1 MVSIMEMNMA
11 PRRITE
17 ERIRKKERRIAY
29 LSMEIGIAPKM
40 PTYSGGLGILAGDTI
55 KSAADLKVPAVAI
68 TLIYKKGYF
77 RQKIDDKGAQQE
89 LPYEW
94 NPRKFMKLRP
104 QSTEVKIEGRRVKVQ
119 AWEYRVRGASGYT
132 VPVFFLDTDLEGNSE
147 YDRSLVYN
155 LYGGD
160 ERYRLAQEV
169 ILGIGGVRLLR
180 ELGYRHIRRYHM
192 NEGHSS
198 LLTLEL
204 LRQKGITDPESL
216 KVDEIRKLCIFTTH
230 TPIPAGHDQFSY
242 QLARKVL
249 GRFLPLKTIKA
260 FGGKDNLNM
269 TRLALNL
276 SHHVNGVAK
285 EHQRVSREMFPG
297 YQIDSITNGVH
308 AWTWAS
314 DSFRDLFTRFIPGWR
329 SAPTS
334 LRYAISLPDD
344 EIWNAHAEAK
354 RKLIDYVNATT
365 DAEMDPEVITIGFA
379 RRATAYKRADLLFT
393 DTERLR
399 RIARKVGKF
408 QFIYAGKA
416 HPKDTAGKRL
426 IKKILTKAKELKGEI
441 EIVYL
446 EGYDMNLAR
455 MLVSG
460 VDVWLNTPLRPREAS
475 GTSGMKAALNGVP
488 SLSTLDGWWIEGCI
502 EGMTGWAIGSL
513 DMKDS
518 SDTKCAESLYHKLER
533 EVIPVFYYDRRTW
546 VGMMRLCIAI
556 NGSFFNTHR
565 MVHQYVVSSYA
576 Q

>member
-1 MVSIMEMNMA
+1 MEMSDA

-17 ERIRKKERRIAY
+17 ERIRKRERRIAY
-29 LSMEIGIAPKM
+29 LSMEIGLDPKM

-55 KSAADLKVPAVAI
+55 KSAADLKVPAVAM

-77 RQKIDDKGAQQE
+77 RQEIDESGNQHE
-89 LPYEW
+89 LPFDW

-104 QSTEVKIEGRRVKVQ
+104 QSTEVRIEGRTVKVQ
-119 AWEYRVRGASGYT
+119 AWEYRVRGATGYT
-132 VPVFFLDTDLEGNSE
+132 VPVFFLDTDLDGNSE
-147 YDRSLVYN
+147 YDRSLVYH

-169 ILGIGGVRLLR
+169 ILGIGGVRMLR

-204 LRQKGITDPESL
+204 LRQKEITDPESPR
-216 KVDEIRKLCIFTTH
+216 VDDIRKTCIFTTH
-230 TPIPAGHDQFSY
+230 TPIPAGHDQFPY
-242 QLARKVL
+242 DLVRKVL
-249 GRFLPLKTIKA
+249 GRFLPIKTIRA
-260 FGGKDNLNM
+260 FGGEDSLNM

-276 SHHVNGVAK
+276 SYHVNGVAK

-297 YQIDSITNGVH
+297 YQIESITNGVH

-314 DSFRDLFTRFIPGWR
+314 DSFRELFCRFIPGWR
-329 SAPTS
+329 TAPPS

-344 EIWNAHAEAK
+344 EIWNAHAESK
-354 RKLIDYVNATT
+354 RWLIDYVNGTT
-365 DAEMDPEVITIGFA
+365 DAEMDPEVLTIGFA

-393 DTERLR
+393 DMERLR
-399 RIARKVGKF
+399 TIVRKVGKM
-408 QFIYAGKA
+408 QFIFAGKA
-416 HPKDTAGKRL
+416 HPRDTAGKEL
-426 IKKILTKAKELKGEI
+426 IRKVLARARELKGEI

-446 EGYDMNLAR
+446 EGYDMRLAR
-455 MLVSG
+455 LLVSG
-460 VDVWLNTPLRPREAS
+460 VDVWLNTPKRPREAS
-475 GTSGMKAALNGVP
+475 GTSGMKAAINGVP

-513 DMKDS
+513 DMEEA
-518 SDTKCAESLYHKLER
+518 SDEKCAESLYYKLER
-533 EVIPVFYYDRRTW
+533 EVIPAFYYDRKSW
-546 VGMMRLCIAI
+546 VEMMRLCIAI

-565 MVHQYVVSSYA
+565 MVHQYIVSSYA

>member
-29 LSMEIGIAPKM
+29 LSMEIGLDPKM

-77 RQKIDDKGAQQE
+77 RQKIDKAGRQRE
-89 LPYEW
+89 FPYDW

-104 QSTEVKIEGRRVKVQ
+104 QNVEVRVEGRKVRVQ
-119 AWEYRVRGASGYT
+119 AWEYRVRGATGYT
-132 VPVFFLDTDLEGNSE
+132 VPVFFLDTDLDGNSK
-147 YDRSLVYN
+147 YDRSLVYH

-160 ERYRLAQEV
+160 EKYRLAQEV
-169 ILGIGGVRLLR
+169 ILGIGGIRLIR

-204 LRQKGITDPESL
+204 LKQKEIKDPDSP
-216 KVDEIRKLCIFTTH
+216 KVDDIRKTCIFTTH
-230 TPIPAGHDQFSY
+230 TPVPAGHDQFPY
-242 QLARKVL
+242 PMVRKVL
-249 GRFLPLKTIKA
+249 GNFMPLKTIRA
-260 FGGKDNLNM
+260 FGGDESLNM

-276 SHHVNGVAK
+276 SYHVNGVAK

-297 YQIDSITNGVH
+297 YQIESITNGVH
-308 AWTWAS
+308 VWTWAS
-314 DSFRDLFTRFIPGWR
+314 DSFRDLFTHFIPGWKH
-329 SAPTS
+329 APPS

-344 EIWNAHAEAK
+344 EVWKAHMESK
-354 RKLIDYVNATT
+354 QWLIEYVNGTT
-365 DAEMDPEVITIGFA
+365 DAEMDPGVLTLGFA

-393 DTERLR
+393 DMERLR
-399 RIARKVGKF
+399 TIVRKVGKMQLIF
-408 QFIYAGKA
+408 AGKA
-416 HPKDTAGKRL
+416 HPRDTEGKRL
-426 IKKILTKAKELKGEI
+426 IRKIHAKAKELKGDI
-441 EIVYL
+441 EMVYL
-446 EGYDMNLAR
+446 PDYNMRLAR

-460 VDVWLNTPLRPREAS
+460 VDVWLNTPRRPREAS
-475 GTSGMKAALNGVP
+475 GTSGMKAAVNGVP

-513 DMKDS
+513 DPDE
-518 SDTKCAESLYHKLER
+518 DTDAKCAESLYYKLER
-533 EVIPVFYYDRRTW
+533 EVIPAFYYDRRSW
-546 VGMMRLCIAI
+546 VEMMRLCIAI

-565 MVHQYVVSSYA
+565 MVHQYIVSSYA